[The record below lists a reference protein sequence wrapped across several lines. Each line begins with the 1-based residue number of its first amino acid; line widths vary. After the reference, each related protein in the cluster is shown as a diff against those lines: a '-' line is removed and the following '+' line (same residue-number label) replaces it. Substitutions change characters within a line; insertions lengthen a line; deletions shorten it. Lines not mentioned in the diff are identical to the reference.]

1 MIDEMVVKNCKRR
14 LTLLGIEWI
23 DYRKV
28 YDMVRH
34 SWILKQ
40 IETLAVT
47 GNVRGL
53 ITESMQNWNKKLIT
67 GGQSL
72 GNVKIRQG
80 IFQRNSLSPLLL
92 LLTMIPLTLL
102 LGKTKIPYQLKK

>member
-28 YDMVRH
+28 GDMVRH
-34 SWILKQ
+34 KEL
-40 IETLAVT
+40 
-47 GNVRGL
+47 
-53 ITESMQNWNKKLIT
+53 
-67 GGQSL
+67 
-72 GNVKIRQG
+72 RQG

-102 LGKTKIPYQLKK
+102 LSKTKIPYQLKK

>member
-23 DYRKV
+23 DYCKV
-28 YDMVRH
+28 GDMVRH
-34 SWILKQ
+34 KEL
-40 IETLAVT
+40 TA
-47 GNVRGL
+47 
-53 ITESMQNWNKKLIT
+53 
-67 GGQSL
+67 GGPSL

-102 LGKTKIPYQLKK
+102 LSKTKIPYQLKK